1 MKFFIG
7 FLLCFICFCGF
18 SQSQNSIY
26 KTKKVAVKDT
36 IIIDSVSINS
46 SSFSIRKKDNSII
59 DSTYYSVD
67 FAKAILKFKKPI
79 EADTIFINYLKF
91 PDFLTKT
98 YKQLDTNIIV
108 DNNSNNQTLYELRQP
123 NNNRSFVPF
132 DGLTTSGS
140 ISRGVTVGNNQNSV
154 LNSELD
160 LQITG
165 KLNNKVSL
173 RASIQDANIPLQE
186 SGYSQRLDEFDQV
199 FIELFS
205 ERWNVRAGD
214 IDLVNTNSY
223 FANFSKRVQGLNF
236 NLKLGDEDNRT
247 NLFAAG
253 ALVRGQFTTSQFIAQ
268 EANQGPYKLQGQNG
282 ELFVL
287 IVSGSET
294 VYVNGIPVKRG
305 EDQDYIIDYNA
316 GEIIFNSTFP
326 ITSEMRIT
334 VDYQFSDRNY
344 SRFVAY
350 GGGNYESEK
359 LKIGVSVYSENDA
372 KNQPLQQNLSEEQ
385 VDILA
390 NAGDDRSQMVAPSEI
405 RDELNENRILYKK
418 ELIGGVEAFVFSNDA
433 NDELYR
439 VTFSLVGENQG
450 NYILSN
456 INAINNIYEFV
467 GVNQGNFAPV
477 VQLIAPTKLQIAVL
491 NGSYKPS
498 EKTNISFEA
507 SGSKNDLNLFS
518 SIDDNNNDGFAGKI
532 NINQV
537 LIKRDSLWNLAAYID
552 SDYINADYR
561 NIQGLY
567 NPEFNRDWNLDPN
580 NINGIGL
587 SIGNQWLA
595 NSGFKLFHPKKGT
608 LNYQYEHLNFSDGFN
623 GNRHIANANLLLKNW
638 NITSSSSFL
647 NADSNTNTSTFLRSY
662 NRITY
667 AMKKSWAGTK
677 IAIEDN
683 EQRSTITQEL
693 TPLSQR
699 FKSYEVFVGFGDSTN
714 IFTEIGYKH
723 RVNDSIRNNELQK
736 VNTSNTFYLDSRFI
750 QNKNTNLSLYANY
763 RTLKNTDETIEYE
776 NSINSRLQFNQK
788 LFNQIIQWN
797 TIFETNSGRL
807 PQQDFTYVEV
817 EAGQGT
823 YTWNDYNENGIQELE
838 EFEIAQ
844 FQDEG
849 RFIRVLLPNRLF
861 IKTHQNRLSQTLT
874 INPAQWSV
882 SESKSKKL
890 WSKFYNQTSFLIDSK
905 ETREGNKSFNLNP
918 FKALKKDIDTEDF
931 ISINY
936 NIRNVF
942 FFNRGKQLYTTSY
955 TFLTNKSRNLLSV
968 GLIQNKLRSHQL
980 NFNHKIANNW
990 LINMLSAFDNNE
1002 SISENFASKN
1012 FNFDEARFNPKLS
1025 YLFNEN
1031 SSFDVFY
1038 QYASK
1043 NNTTGDIE
1051 ALKQQ
1056 NYGISF
1062 TLGGSQNSAIN
1073 GEFNYFSNDYTGNPN
1088 TPVAYQILEGLQP
1101 GKNFTWTLLAQKKL
1115 TKFLDLNLS
1124 YFGRKSENS
1133 RTIHSGSVQLKAYF

>member
-1 MKFFIG
+1 MKFFTCILIG
-7 FLLCFICFCGF
+7 LIGFCGF
-18 SQSQNSIY
+18 SQSQNSNY
-26 KTKKVAVKDT
+26 KTKKIAVKNS
-36 IIIDSVSINS
+36 IQIDSVSINS
-46 SSFSIRKKDNSII
+46 NSFSIKRKDNTLI

-67 FAKAILKFKKPI
+67 FAKAILIFKKPVETDSI
-79 EADTIFINYLKF
+79 IINYLKF
-91 PDFLTKT
+91 PEFLTKT
-98 YKQLDTNIIV
+98 YQQLDDNIIV
-108 DNNSNNQTLYELRQP
+108 KNNDVNQTLYKLSQP
-123 NNNRSFVPF
+123 NTDINFIPF

-165 KLNNKVSL
+165 KLNDKVSL

-205 ERWNVRAGD
+205 DRWNVRAGD
-214 IDLVNTNSY
+214 IDLVNTESY

-236 NLKLGDEDNRT
+236 NLKLGEEDTRT

-253 ALVRGQFTTSQFIAQ
+253 AIVRGQFTTSQFTAQ
-268 EANQGPYKLQGQNG
+268 EGNQGPYKLQGPNG

-294 VYVNGIPVKRG
+294 VYVNGIPLKRG

-350 GGGNYESEK
+350 GGGNYTSEK
-359 LKIGVSVYSENDA
+359 FSIGVSVYSENDA

-385 VDILA
+385 VEILA
-390 NAGDDRSQMVAPSEI
+390 NAGDDRSQMVAPSEV
-405 RDELNENRILYKK
+405 REELNDNRILYKK
-418 ELIGGVEAFVFSNDA
+418 ELIGGVETFVFSNDPD
-433 NDELYR
+433 DELYR

-450 NYILSN
+450 DYALSN

-467 GVNQGNFAPV
+467 GIGLGNYAPV
-477 VQLIAPTKLQIAVL
+477 VQLVAPTKLQIAVL

-507 SGSKNDLNLFS
+507 SGSKNDLNSFS
-518 SIDDNNNDGFAGKI
+518 NIDDDNNDGFAGKI
-532 NINQV
+532 NINQT
-537 LIKRDSLWNLAAYID
+537 LIKKDSLWNMDVYLD
-552 SDYINADYR
+552 SDYISSDYR
-561 NIQGLY
+561 NIEGLY
-567 NPEFNRDWNLDPN
+567 NPEFNRDWNLDLSN
-580 NINGIGL
+580 TNGIGL
-587 SIGNQWLA
+587 NLGDQILL
-595 NSGFKLFHPKKGT
+595 NSGFKLFHQKKGT
-608 LNYQYEHLNFSDGFN
+608 VSYQFEHLNFSDGFN
-623 GNRHIANANLLLKNW
+623 GNRHIANANLLLNKF
-638 NITSSSSFL
+638 NISSFSSFL
-647 NADSNTNTSTFLRSY
+647 NADSNINTSSFLRSY
-662 NRITY
+662 NRVTY
-667 AMKKSWAGTK
+667 SMGKSWIGTR

-683 EQRSTITQEL
+683 EQRNISTQEL
-693 TPLSQR
+693 TPLSQK
-699 FKSYEVFVGFGDSTN
+699 FKSYEVFFGIGDSTK
-714 IFTEIGYKH
+714 IFTEIGYKN

-736 VNTSNTFYLDSRFI
+736 VNTSNTFYLDSRII

-763 RTLKNTDETIEYE
+763 RTLKNTDNAIEDE

-788 LFNQIIQWN
+788 LFKQIVQWN

-844 FQDEG
+844 FQDQG
-849 RFIRVLLPNRLF
+849 RYIRVLLPNRVF

-874 INPAQWSV
+874 INPSQWSV
-882 SESKSKKL
+882 SEGKSKKF
-890 WSKFYNQTSFLIDSK
+890 WSHFYNQTSYLIDRK
-905 ETREGNKSFNLNP
+905 IKREGSKFNLNP
-918 FKALKKDIDTEDF
+918 FNNNEEDQLGLQLNF
-931 ISINY
+931 
-936 NIRNVF
+936 RNVL
-942 FFNRGKQLYTTSY
+942 FFNRGKQKYTTSY
-955 TFLTNKSRNLLSV
+955 TFLDNTTRSVLSV
-968 GLIQNKLRSHQL
+968 GFIENSLKSHQL
-980 NFNHKIANNW
+980 NFNHKLSDNW
-990 LINMLSAFDNNE
+990 LVNMLSAFDNNE

-1012 FNFDEARFNPKLS
+1012 FNFDESRFNPKLS
-1025 YLFNEN
+1025 YLFNDN

-1043 NNTTGDIE
+1043 NNTIGDME
-1051 ALKQQ
+1051 SLKQQ
-1056 NYGISF
+1056 KYGMSF
-1062 TLGGSQNSAIN
+1062 NLASSQQSAIN
-1073 GEFNYFSNDYTGNPN
+1073 GEFNFFSNDYNGNPN

-1101 GKNFTWTLLAQKKL
+1101 GKNFTWSLLAQKKL

-1124 YFGRKSENS
+1124 YFGRKTETSK
-1133 RTIHSGSVQLKAYF
+1133 TIHSGSVQLKAYF

>member
-1 MKFFIG
+1 MKFFTCILMVFIG
-7 FLLCFICFCGF
+7 FCGF
-18 SQSQNSIY
+18 SQSQNANY
-26 KTKKVAVKDT
+26 KTKRVAVKDT
-36 IIIDSVSINS
+36 IQIDSVSINS
-46 SSFSIRKKDNSII
+46 NSFSIRKKDNTII
-59 DSTYYSVD
+59 DSTFYTVD
-67 FAKAILKFKKPI
+67 FAKATLTFKKPI
-79 EADTIFINYLKF
+79 ETDSIIINYLKF
-91 PDFLTKT
+91 PEFLTKT
-98 YKQLDTNIIV
+98 YQQLDDNIIV
-108 DNNSNNQTLYELRQP
+108 EDNSNNQTLYKLSQSNTDR
-123 NNNRSFVPF
+123 NFIPF

-165 KLNNKVSL
+165 KLNDKVSL

-205 ERWNVRAGD
+205 DRWNIRAGD

-223 FANFSKRVQGLNF
+223 FASFSKRVQGLNF
-236 NLKLGDEDNRT
+236 NLKLGEADTRT

-253 ALVRGQFTTSQFIAQ
+253 AIVRGQFTTSQFTAQ
-268 EANQGPYKLQGQNG
+268 EGNQGPYKLQGPNG

-359 LKIGVSVYSENDA
+359 FKIGVSVYSENDA
-372 KNQPLQQNLSEEQ
+372 KNQPLQQNLSGEQ
-385 VDILA
+385 VQILA
-390 NAGDDRSQMVAPSEI
+390 DAGDDRSQMVAPSEI
-405 RDELNENRILYKK
+405 RDELNDNRILYKK
-418 ELIGGVEAFVFSNDA
+418 ELIGSVEAFVFSNDPD
-433 NDELYR
+433 DELYR

-450 NYILSN
+450 DYALSN
-456 INAINNIYEFV
+456 INAINNIYEYV
-467 GVNQGNFAPV
+467 GMNLGNYAPV
-477 VQLIAPTKLQIAVL
+477 VQLVAPTKLQIAVL

-507 SGSKNDLNLFS
+507 SGSKNDLNAFS
-518 SIDDNNNDGFAGKI
+518 NVDDENNDGFAGKI
-532 NINQV
+532 NINQTLV
-537 LIKRDSLWNLAAYID
+537 KKDSLWNFDVYMD
-552 SDYINADYR
+552 SDYISSDYR
-561 NIQGLY
+561 NIEGLY
-567 NPEFNRDWNLDPN
+567 NPEFNRDWNLDLN
-580 NINGIGL
+580 NTKGIGL
-587 SIGNQWLA
+587 NLGNQLLF
-595 NSGFKLFHPKKGT
+595 NSGFRLFHQKKGA
-608 LNYQYEHLNFSDGFN
+608 LNYQFEHLNFSDGFN
-623 GNRHIANANLLLKNW
+623 GNRHIANTNLLLNKFS
-638 NITSSSSFL
+638 ITSSSSFL
-647 NADSNTNTSTFLRSY
+647 NADSNINTSTFLRSY
-662 NRITY
+662 NRVTY
-667 AMKKSWAGTK
+667 SMKKSWVGTR

-683 EQRSTITQEL
+683 EQRNISTQEL

-699 FKSYEVFVGFGDSTN
+699 FISYEVFVGVGDSTK
-714 IFTEIGYKH
+714 IFTEIGYKN
-723 RVNDSIRNNELQK
+723 RVNDSIRDNELQK
-736 VNTSNTFYLDSRFI
+736 VNTSNTIYLDSRII
-750 QNKNTNLSLYANY
+750 QNKNTKLSLYANY
-763 RTLKNTDETIEYE
+763 RTLKNTDKTIEDE

-788 LFNQIIQWN
+788 LFKQIIQWN

-844 FQDEG
+844 FQDQG
-849 RFIRVLLPNRLF
+849 RFIRVLLPNRVF

-874 INPAQWSV
+874 TNPSQWSV
-882 SESKSKKL
+882 SEDKSKKF
-890 WSKFYNQTSFLIDSK
+890 WSHFYNQTSYLIDRK
-905 ETREGNKSFNLNP
+905 IKREDSSFNLNP
-918 FKALKKDIDTEDF
+918 FNNNEEDQLGLQLNF
-931 ISINY
+931 
-936 NIRNVF
+936 RNVL
-942 FFNRGKQLYTTSY
+942 FFNRGKQHYTSSY
-955 TFLTNKSRNLLSV
+955 TFLDNTTRNVLSV
-968 GLIQNKLRSHQL
+968 GFIENSLKSHQL
-980 NFNHKIANNW
+980 NFNHKISDNW

-1012 FNFDEARFNPKLS
+1012 YNFDETRFNPKLS
-1025 YLFNEN
+1025 YLFNDN
-1031 SSFDVFY
+1031 SSFDVFF
-1038 QYASK
+1038 QHASK
-1043 NNTTGDIE
+1043 NNTIGDME

-1056 NYGISF
+1056 KYGMSF
-1062 TLGGSQNSAIN
+1062 TLGNSQNSALN

-1124 YFGRKSENS
+1124 YFGRKTETSK
-1133 RTIHSGSVQLKAYF
+1133 TIHSGSIQLKAYF

>member
-7 FLLCFICFCGF
+7 LLIFFISFCGF

-26 KTKKVAVKDT
+26 KTKHVAVKNT
-36 IIIDSVSINS
+36 IKIDSVGINS
-46 SSFSIRKKDNSII
+46 NSFSIRKKDKTII

-67 FAKAILKFKKPI
+67 FAKATLTFKKPI
-79 EADTIFINYLKF
+79 ETDSIIINYLNF
-91 PDFLTKT
+91 PEFLTKT
-98 YKQLDTNIIV
+98 YKQLDDNIIV
-108 DNNSNNQTLYELRQP
+108 ENNDQNQTLYTLSQP
-123 NNNRSFVPF
+123 NTNNDFIPF

-165 KLNNKVSL
+165 KLNDKVSL
-173 RASIQDANIPLQE
+173 KASIQDANIPLQE

-205 ERWNVRAGD
+205 DNWNIRAGD
-214 IDLVNTNSY
+214 IDLVNADSY
-223 FANFSKRVQGLNF
+223 FANFSKRVQGLNLK
-236 NLKLGDEDNRT
+236 LKLGEDDTQT

-253 ALVRGQFTTSQFIAQ
+253 AIVRGQFTTSQFIAQ
-268 EANQGPYKLQGQNG
+268 EGNQGPYKLQGPNG

-294 VYVNGIPVKRG
+294 VYVNGIPAKRG

-316 GEIIFNSTFP
+316 GEIIFNATFP

-344 SRFVAY
+344 SRFVAF
-350 GGGNYESEK
+350 GGGNYSSEK
-359 LKIGVSVYSENDA
+359 FKLGVSVYSENDA

-385 VDILA
+385 VQILA
-390 NAGDDRSQMVAPSEI
+390 DAGDDRTQMVAPSEV
-405 RDELNENRILYKK
+405 REELNDNRILYKK
-418 ELIGGVEAFVFSNDA
+418 ELIGSVEAFVFSNDP

-439 VTFSLVGENQG
+439 VTFTLVGANQG
-450 NYILSN
+450 DYALSN

-467 GVNQGNFAPV
+467 GANQGRYAPV
-477 VQLIAPTKLQIAVL
+477 VQLVAPIKLQIAVV

-498 EKTNISFEA
+498 EKTKISFEA

-518 SIDDNNNDGFAGKI
+518 NSDDNNNDGFAGKI
-532 NINQV
+532 NINQTLV
-537 LIKRDSLWNLAAYID
+537 KKDSLWNMDVYID
-552 SDYINADYR
+552 SDYISAEYR
-561 NIQGLY
+561 NIEGLY
-567 NPEFNRDWNLDPN
+567 NPEFNRDWNLDLN
-580 NINGIGL
+580 NVKGIGL
-587 SIGNQWLA
+587 NLGNQMLF
-595 NSGFKLFHPKKGT
+595 NSGFRMFHQTKGT
-608 LNYQYEHLNFSDGFN
+608 LNYQFEHLNFSDGFN
-623 GNRHIANANLLLKNW
+623 GNRHIAQANLLLNKF
-638 NITSSSSFL
+638 NILSSSSFL
-647 NADSNTNTSTFLRSY
+647 NTESNINTSTFLRSY
-662 NRITY
+662 NRFTY
-667 AMKKSWAGTK
+667 SMKKSWIGSR

-683 EQRSTITQEL
+683 EQRNIATQEI

-699 FKSYEVFVGFGDSTN
+699 FKSYEIFVGLGDSTK
-714 IFTEIGYKH
+714 IFTEIGYKN
-723 RVNDSIRNNELQK
+723 RVNDSIKNNQLQK
-736 VNTSNTFYLDSRFI
+736 VNTSNTFYLDSRII

-763 RTLKNTDETIEYE
+763 RTLKNTDKTIEDE

-788 LFNQIIQWN
+788 LFKQIIQWN

-844 FQDEG
+844 FQDQG
-849 RFIRVLLPNRLF
+849 RFIRVLLPNRVF

-874 INPAQWSV
+874 FNPSQWSV
-882 SESKSKKL
+882 SENKSKQF
-890 WSKFYNQTSFLIDSK
+890 WSHFYNQTSYLIDRK
-905 ETREGNKSFNLNP
+905 IKREGSRFNLNP
-918 FKALKKDIDTEDF
+918 FNTSEEDQLGLQLNF
-931 ISINY
+931 
-936 NIRNVF
+936 RNVL
-942 FFNRGKQLYTTSY
+942 FFNRGKQRYTTSY
-955 TFLTNKSRNLLSV
+955 TFLDNTTRQVLSV
-968 GLIQNKLRSHQL
+968 GFIENSLKSHQF
-980 NFNHKIANNW
+980 NFNHKISKNW

-1012 FNFDEARFNPKLS
+1012 FNFDETRFNPKLS
-1025 YLFNEN
+1025 YLFNDN
-1031 SSFDVFY
+1031 SSFDMFY

-1043 NNTTGDIE
+1043 NNTIGDME
-1051 ALKQQ
+1051 SLNQQ
-1056 NYGISF
+1056 KYGISF
-1062 TLGGSQNSAIN
+1062 TLGNSQNSAIN
-1073 GEFNYFSNDYTGNPN
+1073 GEFNYFSNDYIGNPN
-1088 TPVAYQILEGLQP
+1088 TPVAYQLLEGLQP
-1101 GKNFTWTLLAQKKL
+1101 GKNFTWSLLAQKKL

-1124 YFGRKSENS
+1124 YFGRKTETS
-1133 RTIHSGSVQLKAYF
+1133 RTIHSGSIQLKAYF

>member
-7 FLLCFICFCGF
+7 LLIFFISFCGF

-26 KTKKVAVKDT
+26 KTKHVAVKNT
-36 IIIDSVSINS
+36 IKIDSVGINS
-46 SSFSIRKKDNSII
+46 NSFSIRKKDKTII

-67 FAKAILKFKKPI
+67 FAKATLTFKKPI
-79 EADTIFINYLKF
+79 ETDSIIINYLNF
-91 PDFLTKT
+91 PEFLTKT
-98 YKQLDTNIIV
+98 YKQLDDNIIV
-108 DNNSNNQTLYELRQP
+108 ENNDQNQTLYTLSQP
-123 NNNRSFVPF
+123 NTNNDFIPF

-165 KLNNKVSL
+165 KLNDKVSL
-173 RASIQDANIPLQE
+173 KASIQDANIPLQE

-205 ERWNVRAGD
+205 DNWNIRAGD
-214 IDLVNTNSY
+214 IDLVNADSY
-223 FANFSKRVQGLNF
+223 FANFSKRVQGLNLK
-236 NLKLGDEDNRT
+236 LKLGEDDTQT

-253 ALVRGQFTTSQFIAQ
+253 AIVRGQFTTSQFIAQ
-268 EANQGPYKLQGQNG
+268 EGNQGPYKLQGPNG

-294 VYVNGIPVKRG
+294 VYVNGIPAKRG

-344 SRFVAY
+344 SRFVAF
-350 GGGNYESEK
+350 GGGNYSSEK
-359 LKIGVSVYSENDA
+359 FKLGISVYSENDA

-385 VDILA
+385 VQILA
-390 NAGDDRSQMVAPSEI
+390 DAGDDRTQMVAPSEV
-405 RDELNENRILYKK
+405 REELNDNRILYKK
-418 ELIGGVEAFVFSNDA
+418 ELIGSVEAFVFSNDP

-439 VTFSLVGENQG
+439 VTFTLVGANQG
-450 NYILSN
+450 DYALSN

-467 GVNQGNFAPV
+467 GANQGRYAPV
-477 VQLIAPTKLQIAVL
+477 VQLVAPIKLQIAVV

-498 EKTNISFEA
+498 EKTKISFEA

-518 SIDDNNNDGFAGKI
+518 NSDDNNNDGFAGKI
-532 NINQV
+532 NINQTLV
-537 LIKRDSLWNLAAYID
+537 KKDSLWNMDVYID
-552 SDYINADYR
+552 SDYISAEYR
-561 NIQGLY
+561 NIEGLY
-567 NPEFNRDWNLDPN
+567 NPEFNRDWNLDLN
-580 NINGIGL
+580 NVKGIGL
-587 SIGNQWLA
+587 NLGNQMLF
-595 NSGFKLFHPKKGT
+595 NSGFRMFHQTKGT
-608 LNYQYEHLNFSDGFN
+608 LNYQFEHLNFSDGFN
-623 GNRHIANANLLLKNW
+623 GNRHIAQANLLLDKF
-638 NITSSSSFL
+638 NILSSSSFL
-647 NADSNTNTSTFLRSY
+647 NTESNINTSTFLRSY
-662 NRITY
+662 NRFTY
-667 AMKKSWAGTK
+667 SMKKSWIGSR

-683 EQRSTITQEL
+683 EQRNIATQEI

-699 FKSYEVFVGFGDSTN
+699 FKSYEIFVGLGDSTK
-714 IFTEIGYKH
+714 IFTEIGYKN
-723 RVNDSIRNNELQK
+723 RVNDSIKNNQLQK
-736 VNTSNTFYLDSRFI
+736 VNTSNTFYLDSRII

-763 RTLKNTDETIEYE
+763 RTLKNTDKTIEDE

-788 LFNQIIQWN
+788 LFKQIIQWN

-844 FQDEG
+844 FQDQG
-849 RFIRVLLPNRLF
+849 RFIRVLLPNRVF

-874 INPAQWSV
+874 FNPSQWSV
-882 SESKSKKL
+882 SENKSKQF
-890 WSKFYNQTSFLIDSK
+890 WSHFYNQTSYLIDRK
-905 ETREGNKSFNLNP
+905 IKREGSRFNLNP
-918 FKALKKDIDTEDF
+918 FNTSEEDQLGLQLNF
-931 ISINY
+931 
-936 NIRNVF
+936 RNVL
-942 FFNRGKQLYTTSY
+942 FFNRGKQRYTTSY
-955 TFLTNKSRNLLSV
+955 TFLDNTTRQVLSV
-968 GLIQNKLRSHQL
+968 GFIENSLKSHQF
-980 NFNHKIANNW
+980 NFNHKISKNW

-1012 FNFDEARFNPKLS
+1012 FNFDETRFNPKLS
-1025 YLFNEN
+1025 YLFNDN
-1031 SSFDVFY
+1031 SSFDMFY

-1043 NNTTGDIE
+1043 NNTIGDME
-1051 ALKQQ
+1051 SLNQQ
-1056 NYGISF
+1056 KYGISF
-1062 TLGGSQNSAIN
+1062 TLGNSQNSAIN
-1073 GEFNYFSNDYTGNPN
+1073 GEFNYFSNDYIGNPN
-1088 TPVAYQILEGLQP
+1088 TPVAYQLLEGLQP
-1101 GKNFTWTLLAQKKL
+1101 GKNFTWSLLAQKKL

-1124 YFGRKSENS
+1124 YFGRKTETS
-1133 RTIHSGSVQLKAYF
+1133 RTIHSGSIQLKAYF

>member
-7 FLLCFICFCGF
+7 LLIILVSFCGF

-26 KTKKVAVKDT
+26 KTKHVAVKNT
-36 IIIDSVSINS
+36 IKIDSVGINS
-46 SSFSIRKKDNSII
+46 NSFSIRKKDKTII

-67 FAKAILKFKKPI
+67 FAKATLTFKKPI
-79 EADTIFINYLKF
+79 ETDSIIINYLNF
-91 PDFLTKT
+91 PEFLTKT
-98 YKQLDTNIIV
+98 YKQLDDNIIV
-108 DNNSNNQTLYELRQP
+108 ENNDQNQTLYTLSQP
-123 NNNRSFVPF
+123 NTNNDFIPF

-165 KLNNKVSL
+165 KLNDKVSL
-173 RASIQDANIPLQE
+173 KASIQDANIPLQE

-205 ERWNVRAGD
+205 DNWNIRAGD
-214 IDLVNTNSY
+214 IDLVNADSY
-223 FANFSKRVQGLNF
+223 FANFSKRVQGLNLK
-236 NLKLGDEDNRT
+236 LKLGEDDTQT

-253 ALVRGQFTTSQFIAQ
+253 AIVRGQFTTSQFIAQ
-268 EANQGPYKLQGQNG
+268 EGNQGPYKLQGPNG

-294 VYVNGIPVKRG
+294 VYVNGIPAKRG

-316 GEIIFNSTFP
+316 GEIIFNATFP

-344 SRFVAY
+344 SRFVAF
-350 GGGNYESEK
+350 GGGNYSSEK
-359 LKIGVSVYSENDA
+359 FKLGVSVYSENDA

-385 VDILA
+385 VQILA
-390 NAGDDRSQMVAPSEI
+390 DAGDDRTQMVAPSEV
-405 RDELNENRILYKK
+405 REELNDNRILYKK
-418 ELIGGVEAFVFSNDA
+418 ELIGSVEAFVFSNDP

-439 VTFSLVGENQG
+439 VTFTLVGANQG
-450 NYILSN
+450 DYALSN

-467 GVNQGNFAPV
+467 GANQGRYAPV
-477 VQLIAPTKLQIAVL
+477 VQLVAPIKLQIAVV

-498 EKTNISFEA
+498 EKTKISFEA

-518 SIDDNNNDGFAGKI
+518 NSDDNNNDGFAGKI
-532 NINQV
+532 NINQTLV
-537 LIKRDSLWNLAAYID
+537 KKDSLWNMDVYID
-552 SDYINADYR
+552 SDYISAEYR
-561 NIQGLY
+561 NIEGLY
-567 NPEFNRDWNLDPN
+567 NPEFNRDWNLDLN
-580 NINGIGL
+580 NVRGIGL
-587 SIGNQWLA
+587 NLGNQMLF
-595 NSGFKLFHPKKGT
+595 NSGFRMFHQTKGT
-608 LNYQYEHLNFSDGFN
+608 LNYQFEHLNFSDGFN
-623 GNRHIANANLLLKNW
+623 GNRHIAQANLLLNKF
-638 NITSSSSFL
+638 NILSSSSFL
-647 NADSNTNTSTFLRSY
+647 NTESNINTSTFLRSY
-662 NRITY
+662 NRFTY
-667 AMKKSWAGTK
+667 SMKKSWIGSR

-683 EQRSTITQEL
+683 EQRNIATQEL

-699 FKSYEVFVGFGDSTN
+699 FKSYEIFVGLGDSTK
-714 IFTEIGYKH
+714 IFTEIGYKN
-723 RVNDSIRNNELQK
+723 RVNDSIKNNQLQK
-736 VNTSNTFYLDSRFI
+736 VNTSNTFYLDSRII

-763 RTLKNTDETIEYE
+763 RTLKNTDKTIEDE

-788 LFNQIIQWN
+788 LFKQIIQWN

-844 FQDEG
+844 FQDQG
-849 RFIRVLLPNRLF
+849 RFIRVLLPNRVF

-874 INPAQWSV
+874 FNPSQWSV
-882 SESKSKKL
+882 SENKSKQF
-890 WSKFYNQTSFLIDSK
+890 WSHFYNQTSYLIDRK
-905 ETREGNKSFNLNP
+905 IKREGSRFNLNP
-918 FKALKKDIDTEDF
+918 FNTSEEDQLGLQLNF
-931 ISINY
+931 
-936 NIRNVF
+936 RNVL
-942 FFNRGKQLYTTSY
+942 FFNRGKQRYTTSY
-955 TFLTNKSRNLLSV
+955 TFLDNTTRQVLSV
-968 GLIQNKLRSHQL
+968 GFIENSLKSHQF
-980 NFNHKIANNW
+980 NFNHKISKNW

-1012 FNFDEARFNPKLS
+1012 FNFDETRFNPKLS
-1025 YLFNEN
+1025 YLFNDN
-1031 SSFDVFY
+1031 SSFDMFY

-1043 NNTTGDIE
+1043 NNTIGDME
-1051 ALKQQ
+1051 SLNQQ
-1056 NYGISF
+1056 KYGISF
-1062 TLGGSQNSAIN
+1062 TLGNSQNSAIN
-1073 GEFNYFSNDYTGNPN
+1073 GEFNYFSNDYIGNPN
-1088 TPVAYQILEGLQP
+1088 TPVAYQLLEGLQP
-1101 GKNFTWTLLAQKKL
+1101 GKNFTWSLLAQKKL

-1124 YFGRKSENS
+1124 YFGRKTETS
-1133 RTIHSGSVQLKAYF
+1133 RTIHSGSIQLKAYF

>member
-7 FLLCFICFCGF
+7 LLIILVSFCGF

-26 KTKKVAVKDT
+26 KTKHVAVKNT
-36 IIIDSVSINS
+36 IKIDSVGINS
-46 SSFSIRKKDNSII
+46 NSFSIRKKDKTII

-67 FAKAILKFKKPI
+67 FAKATLTFKKPI
-79 EADTIFINYLKF
+79 ETDSIIINYLNF
-91 PDFLTKT
+91 PEFLTKT
-98 YKQLDTNIIV
+98 YKQLDDNIIV
-108 DNNSNNQTLYELRQP
+108 ENNDQNQTLYTLSQP
-123 NNNRSFVPF
+123 NTNNDFIPF

-165 KLNNKVSL
+165 KLNDKVSL
-173 RASIQDANIPLQE
+173 KASIQDANIPLQE

-205 ERWNVRAGD
+205 DNWNIRAGD
-214 IDLVNTNSY
+214 IDLVNADSY
-223 FANFSKRVQGLNF
+223 FANFSKRVQGLNLK
-236 NLKLGDEDNRT
+236 LKLGEDDTQT

-253 ALVRGQFTTSQFIAQ
+253 AIVRGQFTTSQFIAQ
-268 EANQGPYKLQGQNG
+268 EGNQGPYKLQGPNG

-294 VYVNGIPVKRG
+294 VYVNGIPAKRG

-316 GEIIFNSTFP
+316 GEIIFNATFP

-344 SRFVAY
+344 SRFVAF
-350 GGGNYESEK
+350 GGGNYSSEK
-359 LKIGVSVYSENDA
+359 FKLGISVYSENDA

-385 VDILA
+385 VQILA
-390 NAGDDRSQMVAPSEI
+390 DAGDDRTQMVAPSEV
-405 RDELNENRILYKK
+405 REELNDNRILYKK
-418 ELIGGVEAFVFSNDA
+418 ELIGSVEAFVFSNDP

-439 VTFSLVGENQG
+439 VTFTLVGANQG
-450 NYILSN
+450 DYALSN

-467 GVNQGNFAPV
+467 GANQGRYAPV
-477 VQLIAPTKLQIAVL
+477 VQLVAPIKLQIAVV

-498 EKTNISFEA
+498 EKTKISFEA

-518 SIDDNNNDGFAGKI
+518 NSDDNNNDGFAGKI
-532 NINQV
+532 NINQTLV
-537 LIKRDSLWNLAAYID
+537 KKDSLWNMDVYID
-552 SDYINADYR
+552 SDYISAEYR
-561 NIQGLY
+561 NIEGLY
-567 NPEFNRDWNLDPN
+567 NPEFNRDWNLDLN
-580 NINGIGL
+580 NVKGIGL
-587 SIGNQWLA
+587 NLGNQMLF
-595 NSGFKLFHPKKGT
+595 NSGFRMFHQTKGT
-608 LNYQYEHLNFSDGFN
+608 LNYQFEHLNFSDGFN
-623 GNRHIANANLLLKNW
+623 GNRHIAQANLLLNKF
-638 NITSSSSFL
+638 NILSSSSFL
-647 NADSNTNTSTFLRSY
+647 NTESNINTSTFLRSY
-662 NRITY
+662 NRFTY
-667 AMKKSWAGTK
+667 SMKKSWIGSR

-683 EQRSTITQEL
+683 EQRNIATQEL

-699 FKSYEVFVGFGDSTN
+699 FKSYEIFVGLGDSTK
-714 IFTEIGYKH
+714 IFTEIGYKN
-723 RVNDSIRNNELQK
+723 RVNDSIKNNQLQK
-736 VNTSNTFYLDSRFI
+736 VNTSNTFYLDSRII

-763 RTLKNTDETIEYE
+763 RTLKNTDKTIEDE

-788 LFNQIIQWN
+788 LFKQIIQWN

-844 FQDEG
+844 FQDQG
-849 RFIRVLLPNRLF
+849 RFIRVLLPNRVF

-874 INPAQWSV
+874 FNPSQWSV
-882 SESKSKKL
+882 SENKSKQF
-890 WSKFYNQTSFLIDSK
+890 WSHFYNQTSYLIDRK
-905 ETREGNKSFNLNP
+905 IKREGSRFNLNP
-918 FKALKKDIDTEDF
+918 FNTSEEDQLGLQLNF
-931 ISINY
+931 
-936 NIRNVF
+936 RNVL
-942 FFNRGKQLYTTSY
+942 FFNRGKQRYTTSY
-955 TFLTNKSRNLLSV
+955 TFLDNTTRQVLSV
-968 GLIQNKLRSHQL
+968 GFIENSLKSHQF
-980 NFNHKIANNW
+980 NFNHKISKNW

-1012 FNFDEARFNPKLS
+1012 FNFDETRFNPKLS
-1025 YLFNEN
+1025 YLFNDN
-1031 SSFDVFY
+1031 SSFDMFY

-1043 NNTTGDIE
+1043 NNTIGDME
-1051 ALKQQ
+1051 SLNQQ
-1056 NYGISF
+1056 KYGISF
-1062 TLGGSQNSAIN
+1062 TLGNSQNSAIN
-1073 GEFNYFSNDYTGNPN
+1073 GEFNYFSNDYIGNPN
-1088 TPVAYQILEGLQP
+1088 TPVAYQLLEGLQP
-1101 GKNFTWTLLAQKKL
+1101 GKNFTWSLLAQKKL

-1124 YFGRKSENS
+1124 YFGRKTETS
-1133 RTIHSGSVQLKAYF
+1133 RTIHSGSIQLKAYF

>member
-7 FLLCFICFCGF
+7 LLIILVSFCGF

-26 KTKKVAVKDT
+26 KTKHVAVKNT
-36 IIIDSVSINS
+36 IKIDSVGINS
-46 SSFSIRKKDNSII
+46 NSFSIRKKDKTII

-67 FAKAILKFKKPI
+67 FAKATLTFKKPI
-79 EADTIFINYLKF
+79 ETDSIIINYLNF
-91 PDFLTKT
+91 PEFLTKT
-98 YKQLDTNIIV
+98 YKQLDDNIIV
-108 DNNSNNQTLYELRQP
+108 ENNDQNQTLYTLSQP
-123 NNNRSFVPF
+123 NTNNDFIPF

-165 KLNNKVSL
+165 KLNDKVSL
-173 RASIQDANIPLQE
+173 KASIQDANIPLQE

-205 ERWNVRAGD
+205 DNWNIRAGD
-214 IDLVNTNSY
+214 IDLVNADSY
-223 FANFSKRVQGLNF
+223 FANFSKRVQGLNLK
-236 NLKLGDEDNRT
+236 LKLGEDDTQT

-253 ALVRGQFTTSQFIAQ
+253 AIVRGQFTTSQFIAQ
-268 EANQGPYKLQGQNG
+268 EGNQGPYKLQGPNG

-294 VYVNGIPVKRG
+294 VYVNGIPAKRG

-316 GEIIFNSTFP
+316 GEIIFNATFP

-344 SRFVAY
+344 SRFVAF
-350 GGGNYESEK
+350 GGGNYSSEK
-359 LKIGVSVYSENDA
+359 FKLGVSVYSENDA

-385 VDILA
+385 VQILA
-390 NAGDDRSQMVAPSEI
+390 DAGDDRTQMVAPSEV
-405 RDELNENRILYKK
+405 REELNDNRILYKK
-418 ELIGGVEAFVFSNDA
+418 ELIGSVEAFVFSNDP

-439 VTFSLVGENQG
+439 VTFTLVGANQG
-450 NYILSN
+450 DYALSN

-467 GVNQGNFAPV
+467 GANQGSYAPV
-477 VQLIAPTKLQIAVL
+477 IQLVAPIKLQIAVV

-498 EKTNISFEA
+498 EKTKISFEA

-518 SIDDNNNDGFAGKI
+518 NSDDNNNEGFAGKI
-532 NINQV
+532 NINQTLV
-537 LIKRDSLWNLAAYID
+537 KKDSLWNMDVYID
-552 SDYINADYR
+552 SDYISAEYR
-561 NIQGLY
+561 NIEGLY
-567 NPEFNRDWNLDPN
+567 NPEFNRDWNLDLN
-580 NINGIGL
+580 NVKGIGL
-587 SIGNQWLA
+587 NLGNQMLF
-595 NSGFKLFHPKKGT
+595 NSGFRMFHQTKGT
-608 LNYQYEHLNFSDGFN
+608 LNYQFEHLNFSDGFN
-623 GNRHIANANLLLKNW
+623 GNRHIAQANLLLNKF
-638 NITSSSSFL
+638 NILSSSSFL
-647 NADSNTNTSTFLRSY
+647 NTESNINTSTFLRSY
-662 NRITY
+662 NRFTY
-667 AMKKSWAGTK
+667 SMKKSWIGSR

-683 EQRSTITQEL
+683 EQRNIATQEL

-699 FKSYEVFVGFGDSTN
+699 FKSYEIFVGLGDSTK
-714 IFTEIGYKH
+714 IFTEIGYKN
-723 RVNDSIRNNELQK
+723 RVNDSIKNNQLQK
-736 VNTSNTFYLDSRFI
+736 VNTSNTFYLDSRII

-763 RTLKNTDETIEYE
+763 RTLKNTDKTIEDE

-788 LFNQIIQWN
+788 LFKQIIQWN

-844 FQDEG
+844 FQDQG
-849 RFIRVLLPNRLF
+849 RFIRVLLPNRVF

-874 INPAQWSV
+874 FNPSQWSV
-882 SESKSKKL
+882 SENKSKQF
-890 WSKFYNQTSFLIDSK
+890 WSHFYNQTSYLIDRK
-905 ETREGNKSFNLNP
+905 IKREGSRFNLNP
-918 FKALKKDIDTEDF
+918 FNTSEEDQLGLQLNF
-931 ISINY
+931 
-936 NIRNVF
+936 RNVL
-942 FFNRGKQLYTTSY
+942 FFNRGKQRYTTSY
-955 TFLTNKSRNLLSV
+955 TFLDNTTRQVLSV
-968 GLIQNKLRSHQL
+968 GFIENSLKSHQF
-980 NFNHKIANNW
+980 NFNHKISKNW

-1012 FNFDEARFNPKLS
+1012 FNFDETRFNPKLS
-1025 YLFNEN
+1025 YLFNDN
-1031 SSFDVFY
+1031 SSFDMFY

-1043 NNTTGDIE
+1043 NNTIGDME
-1051 ALKQQ
+1051 SLNQQ
-1056 NYGISF
+1056 KYGISF
-1062 TLGGSQNSAIN
+1062 TLGNSQNSAMN
-1073 GEFNYFSNDYTGNPN
+1073 VEFNYFSNDYIGNPN
-1088 TPVAYQILEGLQP
+1088 TPVAYQLLEGLQP
-1101 GKNFTWTLLAQKKL
+1101 GKNFTWSLLAQKKL

-1124 YFGRKSENS
+1124 YFGRKTETS
-1133 RTIHSGSVQLKAYF
+1133 RTIHSGSIQLKAYF

>member
-7 FLLCFICFCGF
+7 LLIILVSFCGF

-26 KTKKVAVKDT
+26 KTKHVAVKNT
-36 IIIDSVSINS
+36 IKIDSVGINS
-46 SSFSIRKKDNSII
+46 NSFSIRKKDKTII

-67 FAKAILKFKKPI
+67 FAKATLTFKKPI
-79 EADTIFINYLKF
+79 ETDSIIINYLNF
-91 PDFLTKT
+91 PEFLTKT
-98 YKQLDTNIIV
+98 YKQLDDNIIV
-108 DNNSNNQTLYELRQP
+108 ENNDQNQTLYTLSQP
-123 NNNRSFVPF
+123 NTNNDFIPF

-165 KLNNKVSL
+165 KLNDKVSL
-173 RASIQDANIPLQE
+173 KASIQDANIPLQE

-205 ERWNVRAGD
+205 DNWNIRAGD
-214 IDLVNTNSY
+214 IDLVNADSY
-223 FANFSKRVQGLNF
+223 FANFSKRVQGLNLK
-236 NLKLGDEDNRT
+236 LKLGEDDTQT

-253 ALVRGQFTTSQFIAQ
+253 AIVRGQFTTSQFIAQ
-268 EANQGPYKLQGQNG
+268 EGNQGPYKLQGPNG

-294 VYVNGIPVKRG
+294 VYVNGIPAKRG

-316 GEIIFNSTFP
+316 GEIIFNATFP

-344 SRFVAY
+344 SRFVAF
-350 GGGNYESEK
+350 GGGNYSSEK
-359 LKIGVSVYSENDA
+359 FKLGVSVYSENDA

-385 VDILA
+385 VQILA
-390 NAGDDRSQMVAPSEI
+390 DAGDDRTQMVAPSEV
-405 RDELNENRILYKK
+405 REELNDNRILYKK
-418 ELIGGVEAFVFSNDA
+418 ELIGSVEAFVFSNDP

-439 VTFSLVGENQG
+439 VTFTLVGANQG
-450 NYILSN
+450 DYALSN

-467 GVNQGNFAPV
+467 GANQGRYAPV
-477 VQLIAPTKLQIAVL
+477 VQLVAPIKLQIAVV

-498 EKTNISFEA
+498 EKTKISFEA

-518 SIDDNNNDGFAGKI
+518 NSDDNNNDGFAGKI
-532 NINQV
+532 NINQTLV
-537 LIKRDSLWNLAAYID
+537 KKDSLWNMDVYID
-552 SDYINADYR
+552 SDYISAEYR
-561 NIQGLY
+561 NIEGLY
-567 NPEFNRDWNLDPN
+567 NPEFNRDWNLDLN
-580 NINGIGL
+580 NVKGIGL
-587 SIGNQWLA
+587 NLGNQMLF
-595 NSGFKLFHPKKGT
+595 NSGFRMFHQTKGT
-608 LNYQYEHLNFSDGFN
+608 LNYQFEHLNFSDGFN
-623 GNRHIANANLLLKNW
+623 GNRHIAQANLLLNKF
-638 NITSSSSFL
+638 NILSSSSFL
-647 NADSNTNTSTFLRSY
+647 NTESNINTSTFLRSY
-662 NRITY
+662 NRFTY
-667 AMKKSWAGTK
+667 SMKKSWIGSR

-683 EQRSTITQEL
+683 EQRNIATQEI

-699 FKSYEVFVGFGDSTN
+699 FKSYEIFVGLGDSTK
-714 IFTEIGYKH
+714 IFTEIGYKN
-723 RVNDSIRNNELQK
+723 RVNDSIKNNQLQK
-736 VNTSNTFYLDSRFI
+736 VNTSNTFYLDSRII

-763 RTLKNTDETIEYE
+763 RTLKNTDKTIEDE

-788 LFNQIIQWN
+788 LFKQIIQWN

-844 FQDEG
+844 FQDQG
-849 RFIRVLLPNRLF
+849 RFIRVLLPNRVF

-874 INPAQWSV
+874 FNPSQWSV
-882 SESKSKKL
+882 SENKSKQF
-890 WSKFYNQTSFLIDSK
+890 WSHFYNQTSYLIDRK
-905 ETREGNKSFNLNP
+905 IKREGSRFNLNP
-918 FKALKKDIDTEDF
+918 FNTSEEDQLGLQLNF
-931 ISINY
+931 
-936 NIRNVF
+936 RNVL
-942 FFNRGKQLYTTSY
+942 FFNRGKQRYTTSY
-955 TFLTNKSRNLLSV
+955 TFLDNTTRQVLSV
-968 GLIQNKLRSHQL
+968 GFIENSLKSHQF
-980 NFNHKIANNW
+980 NFNHKISKNW

-1012 FNFDEARFNPKLS
+1012 FNFDETRFNPKLS
-1025 YLFNEN
+1025 YLFNDN
-1031 SSFDVFY
+1031 SSFDMFY

-1043 NNTTGDIE
+1043 NNTIGDME
-1051 ALKQQ
+1051 SLNQQ
-1056 NYGISF
+1056 KYGISF
-1062 TLGGSQNSAIN
+1062 TLGNSQNSAIN
-1073 GEFNYFSNDYTGNPN
+1073 GEFNYFSNDYIGNPN
-1088 TPVAYQILEGLQP
+1088 TPVAYQLLEGLQP
-1101 GKNFTWTLLAQKKL
+1101 GKNFTWSLLAQKKL

-1124 YFGRKSENS
+1124 YFGRKTETS
-1133 RTIHSGSVQLKAYF
+1133 RTIHSGSIQLKAYF

>member
-7 FLLCFICFCGF
+7 LLIILVSFCGF

-26 KTKKVAVKDT
+26 KTKHVAVKNT
-36 IIIDSVSINS
+36 IKIDSVGINS
-46 SSFSIRKKDNSII
+46 NSFSIRKKDKTII

-67 FAKAILKFKKPI
+67 FAKATLTFKKPI
-79 EADTIFINYLKF
+79 ETDSIIINYLNF
-91 PDFLTKT
+91 PEFLTKT
-98 YKQLDTNIIV
+98 YKQLDDNIIV
-108 DNNSNNQTLYELRQP
+108 ENNDQNQTLYTLSQP
-123 NNNRSFVPF
+123 NTNNDFIPF

-165 KLNNKVSL
+165 KLNDKVSL
-173 RASIQDANIPLQE
+173 KASIQDANIPLQE

-205 ERWNVRAGD
+205 DNWNIRAGD
-214 IDLVNTNSY
+214 IDLVNADSY
-223 FANFSKRVQGLNF
+223 FANFSKRVQGLNLK
-236 NLKLGDEDNRT
+236 LKLGEDDTQT

-253 ALVRGQFTTSQFIAQ
+253 AIVRGQFTTSQFIAQ
-268 EANQGPYKLQGQNG
+268 EGNQGPYKLQGPNG

-294 VYVNGIPVKRG
+294 VYVNGIPAKRG

-344 SRFVAY
+344 SRFVAF
-350 GGGNYESEK
+350 GGGNYSSEK
-359 LKIGVSVYSENDA
+359 FKLGVSVYSENDA

-385 VDILA
+385 VQILA
-390 NAGDDRSQMVAPSEI
+390 DAGDDRTQMVAPSEV
-405 RDELNENRILYKK
+405 REELNDNRILYKK
-418 ELIGGVEAFVFSNDA
+418 ELIGSVEAFVFSNDP

-439 VTFSLVGENQG
+439 VTFTLVGANQG
-450 NYILSN
+450 DYALSN

-467 GVNQGNFAPV
+467 GANQGRYAPV
-477 VQLIAPTKLQIAVL
+477 VQLVAPIKLQIAVV

-498 EKTNISFEA
+498 EKTKISFEA

-518 SIDDNNNDGFAGKI
+518 NSDDNNNDGFAGKI
-532 NINQV
+532 NINQTLV
-537 LIKRDSLWNLAAYID
+537 KKDSLWNMDVYID
-552 SDYINADYR
+552 SDYISAEYR
-561 NIQGLY
+561 NIEGLY
-567 NPEFNRDWNLDPN
+567 NPEFNRDWNLDLN
-580 NINGIGL
+580 NVKGIGL
-587 SIGNQWLA
+587 NLGNQMLF
-595 NSGFKLFHPKKGT
+595 NSGFRMFHQTKGT
-608 LNYQYEHLNFSDGFN
+608 LNYQFEHLNFSDGFN
-623 GNRHIANANLLLKNW
+623 GNRHIAQANLLLDKF
-638 NITSSSSFL
+638 NILSSSSFL
-647 NADSNTNTSTFLRSY
+647 NTESNINTSTFLRSY
-662 NRITY
+662 NRFTY
-667 AMKKSWAGTK
+667 SMKKSWIGSR

-683 EQRSTITQEL
+683 EQRNIATQEL

-699 FKSYEVFVGFGDSTN
+699 FKSYEIFVGLGDSTK
-714 IFTEIGYKH
+714 IFTEIGYKN
-723 RVNDSIRNNELQK
+723 RVNDSIKNNQLQK
-736 VNTSNTFYLDSRFI
+736 VNTSNTFYLDSRII

-763 RTLKNTDETIEYE
+763 RTLKNTDKTIEDE

-788 LFNQIIQWN
+788 LFKQIIQWN

-844 FQDEG
+844 FQDQG
-849 RFIRVLLPNRLF
+849 RFIRVLLPNRVF

-874 INPAQWSV
+874 FNPSQWSV
-882 SESKSKKL
+882 SENKSKQF
-890 WSKFYNQTSFLIDSK
+890 WSHFYNQTSYLIDRK
-905 ETREGNKSFNLNP
+905 IKREGSRFNLNP
-918 FKALKKDIDTEDF
+918 FNTSEEDQLGLQLNF
-931 ISINY
+931 
-936 NIRNVF
+936 RNVL
-942 FFNRGKQLYTTSY
+942 FFNRGKQRYTTSY
-955 TFLTNKSRNLLSV
+955 TFLDNTTRQVLSV
-968 GLIQNKLRSHQL
+968 GFIENSLKSHQF
-980 NFNHKIANNW
+980 NFNHKISKNW

-1012 FNFDEARFNPKLS
+1012 FNFDETRFNPKLS
-1025 YLFNEN
+1025 YLFNDN
-1031 SSFDVFY
+1031 SSFDMFY

-1043 NNTTGDIE
+1043 NNTIGDME
-1051 ALKQQ
+1051 SLNQQ
-1056 NYGISF
+1056 KYGISF
-1062 TLGGSQNSAIN
+1062 TLGNSQNSAIN
-1073 GEFNYFSNDYTGNPN
+1073 GEFNYFSNDYIGNPN
-1088 TPVAYQILEGLQP
+1088 TPVAYQLLEGLQP
-1101 GKNFTWTLLAQKKL
+1101 GKNFTWSLLAQKKL

-1124 YFGRKSENS
+1124 YFGRKTETS
-1133 RTIHSGSVQLKAYF
+1133 RTIHSGSIQLKAYF